1 MSAQTSPPQDVVV
14 IGGGMIGATAA
25 CALAQQGLRVTI
37 VEAHEAESF
46 DRDADY
52 GTADYRGRVSAISPA
67 SATILNALGAWG
79 SIAAERACPYRQMH
93 VWDAASSGAIH
104 FDCCDVNTSQL
115 GYIVENRV
123 IQQALVECLRAFENV
138 TWHCPDA
145 LARFDVMEDHVAV
158 ELVSGAHISARL
170 LIGADGAH
178 SQVRTLAGVIFNARD
193 YDHSALVAT
202 VGTELPHQHTAWQ
215 RFVAKSVLAFLP
227 LADGR
232 CSIVWSTPDKRTQAL
247 AAMPDDAFKDVLA
260 AEFDY
265 RLGRIESCGARAV
278 FPLRGGQADRYVL
291 PRVALIGDAA
301 HGIHPLAGLGANLGF
316 MDAATLA
323 ETLAE
328 SRRDIGSL
336 RVLRRYERARRGDNE
351 MTMRAMEGFKFL
363 FAQEAQAWRWLRGA
377 GLNVTD
383 AAPAVKRRI
392 MRRAMGLSGEH
403 PRMARE
409 NF

>member
-1 MSAQTSPPQDVVV
+1 VSAQTSSPQDVVV

-46 DRDADY
+46 DRDSDY
-52 GTADYRGRVSAISPA
+52 GTADSRGRVSAISPA
-67 SATILNALGAWG
+67 SATILNALDVWG
-79 SIAAERACPYRQMH
+79 SIAAEGACPYRQMH

-104 FDCCDVNTSQL
+104 FDSCDVNAPQL
-115 GYIVENRV
+115 GHIVENRV
-123 IQQALVECLRAFENV
+123 IQEALVQRLRGFENI
-138 TWHCPDA
+138 TWRCPDA
-145 LARFDVMEDHVAV
+145 LARFDVMEDRVAV
-158 ELVSGAHISARL
+158 DLASGAQVCARL
-170 LIGADGAH
+170 LVGADGAH
-178 SQVRTLAGVIFNARD
+178 SLVRTLAGIVFNARD

-202 VGTELPHQHTAWQ
+202 VGTQLPHQHTAWQ
-215 RFVAKSVLAFLP
+215 RFVADGVLAFLP
-227 LADGR
+227 LGDGR
-232 CSIVWSTPDKRTQAL
+232 CSIVWSTPDKRAKAL
-247 AAMPDDAFKDVLA
+247 AAMPDEVFKDALA

-265 RLGRIESCGARAV
+265 RLGRIESCGARTV

-323 ETLAE
+323 ETLCNC
-328 SRRDIGSL
+328 RRDIGGL

-351 MTMRAMEGFKFL
+351 LTMRAMEGFKFM
-363 FAQEAQAWRWLRGA
+363 FAQQASGWRWLRGA

-383 AAPAVKRRI
+383 VAIPLKRRI
-392 MRRAMGLSGEH
+392 MRHAMGLSGEH
-403 PRMARE
+403 PRMARD